1 MAITSLEAIIRH
13 HSRLEGLSYRM
24 VAAEVIVASSG
35 AAIMKPII
43 DGFKVDWAC
52 SSNSHTSSAVAR
64 LSRPSRIGSRS
75 KQPNCVGSKEK

>member
-35 AAIMKPII
+35 AAIMKRII
-43 DGFKVDWAC
+43 DGFEVDWAC
-52 SSNSHTSSAVAR
+52 SSNSRTSSAAAR